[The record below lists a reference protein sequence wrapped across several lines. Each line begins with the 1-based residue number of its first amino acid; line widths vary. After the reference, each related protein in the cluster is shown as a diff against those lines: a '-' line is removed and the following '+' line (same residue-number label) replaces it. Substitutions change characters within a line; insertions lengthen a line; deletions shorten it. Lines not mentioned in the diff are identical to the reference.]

1 MQEKTEFI
9 PELFFLI
16 EGTTSIS
23 YEAPKASSFVMEL
36 IRSNAELME
45 KKGLKLTNAGLAVDS
60 IHALPLVLDHL
71 NQLAKEVHEQ
81 TLENEINLNNQVLAS
96 LTTLGS

>member
-23 YEAPKASSFVMEL
+23 YEATKASSFVMEL

-60 IHALPLVLDHL
+60 IAALSSVLDHL
-71 NQLAKEVHEQ
+71 NRLAKEVHEQ
-81 TLENEINLNNQVLAS
+81 TLENEINLMNQVHTS
-96 LTTLGS
+96 LSSLG